1 MDQVSRRR
9 RTRVTPALA
18 GALLLFALGLA
29 ARPLAA
35 AVPAAIATGD
45 AAYARNDLAAARAAY
60 AEVLSAQPG
69 LFDALWRLA
78 RVESEL
84 GEEAS
89 GTAKKELVL
98 TAVEHARAAVKV
110 APDSAQGHV
119 WLSVALGRQAL
130 KEGPKTRLALS
141 REIKSEVDRALA
153 IDPSIGRAYHVRA
166 LWNRKIAS
174 LNFMERAAANTA
186 LGGVPKGASM
196 ENALRDLQKAIEL
209 EPHYVNHH
217 LELGR
222 TFIELSRRAE
232 ARVELERVL
241 SLPATSNPRDPTYQA
256 EARALLAK
264 LPAR

>member
-1 MDQVSRRR
+1 MEQVSRHRL
-9 RTRVTPALA
+9 VGHWPAFA
-18 GALLLFALGLA
+18 GVLLLLSMGLA
-29 ARPLAA
+29 AGSVLIDGSAA
-35 AVPAAIATGD
+35 GD
-45 AAYARNDLAAARAAY
+45 TAYARGDLAAARAAY
-60 AEVLSAQPG
+60 AGVLTAEPAH
-69 LFDALWRLA
+69 FAALWKLA

-89 GTAKKELVL
+89 GSAQKELVI
-98 TAVEHARAAVKV
+98 ASVGHARGAIKS

-119 WLSVALGRQAL
+119 WLAVALGRQAL

-153 IDPSIGRAYHVRA
+153 IDPAIGRAYHVRA

-209 EPHYVNHH
+209 EPHYLNHH

-222 TFIELSRRAE
+222 TFIELKRRAE

-241 SLPATSNPRDPTYQA
+241 SLPPTSNPRDPTYQA
-256 EARALLAK
+256 EARALLAR